1 MELPWDDAKRRVR
14 SLANL
19 PPPPPNQN
27 RRKQQADGAPAYCGS
42 THARKIEEHSNKE
55 KDDQQCRAYAAP
67 DRDSLHV
74 DLDVLAHRGPPQ

>member
-1 MELPWDDAKRRVR
+1 MPSVGSGRLPTFRRR
-14 SLANL
+14 HPIKTAASSK
-19 PPPPPNQN
+19 PM
-27 RRKQQADGAPAYCGS
+27 APAAYCGS

-74 DLDVLAHRGPPQ
+74 DLDVLAHGGPPQ